1 MPNDFEVIRQAVTG
15 GSPARI
21 PIYEHFVDDEVIQ
34 EIMGYDYAASTPEF
48 AGKIT
53 TFRADMVADDEME
66 SQRVLWKNRL
76 NFYMQMGYD
85 YLPVEFPPIF
95 TQTPKIATDDTAQ
108 YNRGQREWINE
119 HEGVIKSVD
128 DLENPDFWPP
138 LQKSFDYNLFENI
151 TTLLPEGV
159 KIIGGFAGGPMEHAL
174 YLMGF
179 DQLFIALHEDE
190 ALLEKLFE
198 KLRTIFVSIAT
209 RLTEFDAL
217 GIMRIGDDLGFKTST
232 LISPA
237 ALRKYIFPIYRELV
251 DVSHRA
257 GRPFILHSCG
267 NLEQVMNDV
276 IDDCKFDAKHS
287 FEDAI
292 VPFVEAKK
300 KWGDRIAMLG
310 GLDVDFLCRRSESEI
325 KDETKRVM
333 EACSRNGFALGS
345 GNTIPNYMPVKNYL
359 AMLEA
364 VKEFNG

>member
-1 MPNDFEVIRQAVTG
+1 MD
-15 GSPARI
+15 
-21 PIYEHFVDDEVIQ
+21 
-34 EIMGYDYAASTPEF
+34 
-48 AGKIT
+48 
-53 TFRADMVADDEME
+53 

-95 TQTPKIATDDTAQ
+95 TQTPKIATHDTAQ

-119 HEGVIKSVD
+119 HEGVIESID
-128 DLENPDFWPP
+128 DLENPEFWPP
-138 LQKSFDYNLFENI
+138 LDQAFDYNLFENI
-151 TTLLPEGV
+151 TELLPEGV

-174 YLMGF
+174 YLLGF

-190 ALLEKLFE
+190 TLLEKLFE

-217 GIMRIGDDLGFKTST
+217 GMMRIGDDLGFKTST

-251 DVSHRA
+251 DISHRA

-267 NLEQVMNDV
+267 NLEQVMDDL
-276 IDDCKFDAKHS
+276 IDGCRFDAKHS

-292 VPFVEAKK
+292 MPFVEAKH
-300 KWGDRIAMLG
+300 KWGDRIVMLG

-333 EACSRNGFALGS
+333 DACSRNGFAIGS

-359 AMLEA
+359 AMIEA
-364 VKEFNG
+364 VKQFNG